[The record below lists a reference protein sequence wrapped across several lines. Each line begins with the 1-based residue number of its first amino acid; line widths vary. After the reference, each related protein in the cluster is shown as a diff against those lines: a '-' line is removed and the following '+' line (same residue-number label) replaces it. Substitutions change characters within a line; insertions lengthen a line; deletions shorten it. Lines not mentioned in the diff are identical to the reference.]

1 MGLAERLNSVSPP
14 SARSIPAAS
23 GKRSSIARDEDA
35 YVAAALRVIDDDA
48 TRLALSRQALAL
60 DIDRLLYGD
69 ATTPL
74 RSDVVDAMW
83 WIYENHEAIK
93 ASGQQVWRAG
103 DRRSTALLA

>member
-1 MGLAERLNSVSPP
+1 MARILIAE
-14 SARSIPAAS
+14 
-23 GKRSSIARDEDA
+23 DEDA

-74 RSDVVDAMW
+74 RGEVVDAMW

-93 ASGQQVWRAG
+93 TSGRQVWRAE
-103 DRRSTALLA
+103 DRRSTALMA